1 MALLEESN
9 SVVICFSLVS
19 IFFSQQLLSQQLLSQ
34 KLLTGEHLLNQ
45 KFSVNNF

>member
-19 IFFSQQLLSQQLLSQ
+19 IFFSQKLLNQ
-34 KLLTGEHLLNQ
+34 KLLTGEHCQLI
-45 KFSVNNF
+45 